1 MINAEFTSEI
11 NDLITENLYQWDT
24 YQTLKITGINF
35 GGVAPRIHFA
45 NKKSTEALV
54 VNAVLK
60 TDGSVEVSIPNTLL
74 AEKYDILAYI
84 YTNTGLTSKT
94 IKSITIPIIA
104 RLKPSEYYQPSDE
117 DIAQIEAIELEA
129 KAIIDGLTASEYSS
143 TETYKRPNIVYYQLN
158 AYMCI
163 SNDEITG
170 VPPTDTSKWQKICSG
185 AAIVSV
191 SVNSS
196 GNLVFTDSN
205 GFNFVTPLGT
215 DECELVDFPASN
227 LTKEDVEKVKK
238 LANQKTILEDI
249 TINRPT
255 TGLMYDTA
263 TITKPGLYAVVCK
276 LALTD
281 SNDVLDTSVISS
293 DVLQTIMI
301 SIYDLNCYMRAPYL
315 RGLNND
321 SGITAS
327 SIVYNGARH
336 TIETYITRERMISV
350 KLILEY

>member
-35 GGVAPRIHFA
+35 GGVAPRVHFA

-74 AEKYDILAYI
+74 TEKYDILAYI

-170 VPPTDTSKWQKICSG
+170 IEPTDTSKWQQICSG
-185 AAIVSV
+185 ASIVSV

-205 GFNFVTPLGT
+205 GTDFEVQLGT
-215 DECELVDFPASN
+215 DECELVDFPASKFTKDQVNN
-227 LTKEDVEKVKK
+227 LTNGYYASNTDFPVTNESFTDVHSNNFNSYV
-238 LANQKTILEDI
+238 TISNWNDFYGLFEVAIESISEGDI
-249 TINRPT
+249 YVVLVSINRALMT
-255 TGLMYDTA
+255 DTGRLAMKVSDNMTLFVDTNTA
-263 TITKPGLYAVVCK
+263 LIDLPVLNWIACTNGTIKYCRK
-276 LALTD
+276 LF
-281 SNDVLDTSVISS
+281 
-293 DVLQTIMI
+293 
-301 SIYDLNCYMRAPYL
+301 
-315 RGLNND
+315 
-321 SGITAS
+321 
-327 SIVYNGARH
+327 
-336 TIETYITRERMISV
+336 TYKE
-350 KLILEY
+350 